1 MKDSKKKSTS
11 EVLTNMAISLPI
23 DYLANFAILPQ
34 YAEAIHEAGG
44 DIGVQA
50 VVYLHLAIWFSLV
63 SFVRQYLL
71 RRLYNLYGPDE
82 TSYSILMRGIRR
94 IRNG

>member
-1 MKDSKKKSTS
+1 
-11 EVLTNMAISLPI
+11 MAISLPI
-23 DYLANFAILPQ
+23 HYLANFAILPQ

-44 DIGVQA
+44 DITVQA

-71 RRLYNLYGPDE
+71 RRLYNRFGYDE
-82 TSYSILMRGIRR
+82 TAYSLLLRGLRR
-94 IRNG
+94 IK